1 MNSNKLKRLLINT
14 QVLKSDL
21 LDLKKYSYF
30 LKKNN
35 YNFSSYNYKII
46 YQQLKL
52 LVYILKSVQYSNQTI
67 AFMGLSKKDHIDYI
81 IFNTILKKFVLK
93 KGHIYA
99 DSKFN
104 GFFYNRWS
112 LYKRQSN
119 PSNFFLNLQKNN
131 KFPVVLISFS
141 KETNNAVF
149 REFSKFGIPIIY
161 ILEGYKHFD
170 FKDYPILGSYS
181 RKMLNFYLNILQY
194 CLK

>member
-21 LDLKKYSYF
+21 VDLKKYSYF

-35 YNFSSYNYKII
+35 YIFSFYNYKII
-46 YQQLKL
+46 YQQLKM
-52 LVYILKSVQYSNQTI
+52 LVYILKSSRYHNQII
-67 AFMGLSKKDHIDYI
+67 AFMGLSKKDHSDYI

-93 KGHIYA
+93 KGHIYV
-99 DSKFN
+99 DNKLN
-104 GFFYNRWS
+104 GFLYNRWS

-131 KFPVVLISFS
+131 KFPVILISFS

-161 ILEGYKHFD
+161 LLEGYKHFD